1 MTNIEELSVYLVAS
15 QMRFNVMKSLIS
27 KPLRPSEI
35 ARITKYHTNNV
46 SMILNQLEKK
56 KLVVCLTPE
65 KKAWRYYKITDLG
78 KQAFNES
85 KKIK

>member
-1 MTNIEELSVYLVAS
+1 MTTIEELSVYLIAS
-15 QMRFNVMKSLIS
+15 KMRFNVLKSLIN

-35 ARITKYHTNNV
+35 ARIAGYHTNNV
-46 SMILNQLEKK
+46 STILNQLEKK
-56 KLVVCLTPE
+56 KLVLCLTPE

-78 KQAFNES
+78 KEAFSAS